1 MSPMERPTWLNAKE
15 ALLAA
20 LMVVVLLVVAVVK
33 ADVRDMSA
41 RSSILME
48 AIFVDLGPGGEIDR

>member
-20 LMVVVLLVVAVVK
+20 LMVVVLLVVAVV
-33 ADVRDMSA
+33 
-41 RSSILME
+41 
-48 AIFVDLGPGGEIDR
+48 